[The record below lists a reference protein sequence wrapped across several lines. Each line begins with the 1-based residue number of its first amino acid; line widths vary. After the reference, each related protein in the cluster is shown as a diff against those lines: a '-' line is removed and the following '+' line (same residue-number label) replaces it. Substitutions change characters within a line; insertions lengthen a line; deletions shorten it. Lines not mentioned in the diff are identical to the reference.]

1 MLMEF
6 QINDLNVINGCVY
19 EVIIS
24 TYGLSKRPNAAP
36 MGLKF
41 SDSDKFQFEMYKGS
55 KTLQNLIEHKCGVA
69 NITYDAEVFY
79 YTALK
84 EENPKKVLSKITFQ
98 KSHKVKAPLIK
109 EANFNLEFLVE
120 AIEETKKET
129 IIKCRIIH
137 IEKNDVKILPY
148 TRALFATIESIIHA
162 TRIKAFVSEGEYEKA
177 DELLGLV
184 NHYKN
189 LIKRV
194 SPNSMYSKI
203 MQNLIKQCEKWR
215 KSSASIS

>member
-1 MLMEF
+1 MELH
-6 QINDLNVINGCVY
+6 INDLNLVNRCIY

-24 TYGLSKRPNAAP
+24 TYGLNKNPNAAP
-36 MGLKF
+36 TGLKF
-41 SDSDKFQFEMYKGS
+41 LDPDKFQLEMYEGS
-55 KTLQNLIEHKCGVA
+55 KTLQNLIEYKCGVA

-84 EENPKKVLSKITFQ
+84 EENPERALSKITFQ
-98 KSHKVKAPLIK
+98 KSHKVQAPLIK

-120 AIEETKKET
+120 VIEEIKTKT
-129 IIKCRIIH
+129 IFKCRIIH
-137 IEKNDVKILPY
+137 IEKNNVKLIPY

-162 TRIKAFVSEGEYEKA
+162 TRIKVFIAEREYEKA
-177 DELLGLV
+177 DELLELV

-194 SPNSMYSKI
+194 SPDSIYSKL
-203 MQNLIKQCEKWR
+203 MQDLINQCEKWR
-215 KSSASIS
+215 KNSASIN